1 MPTLEAR
8 GVEIAW
14 SERGD
19 GSPVLLIHETAATG
33 AIWEPVAGSVSERS
47 RAIFYDRRGWGRS
60 SAPEGY
66 RRTTVEEQSED
77 AVTLIEQVA
86 GEPTVVCGAS
96 LGAVIALDLLLRRA
110 DAVSAAVLIEP
121 PLLQLLPVATEALSD
136 DRRRLEGAA
145 AAGED
150 VIELYLSGGLPAL
163 GAGVGRLPESMATVA
178 RDRPASVMAELG
190 IASGWRA
197 PLARL
202 ATAERPSAIVTA
214 DSTPPLLRDASSALG
229 GRLARSSSR
238 EVDSAARA
246 PHVGAAEQVAALL
259 LELSRQAEAA
269 PPAPRSRRP
278 GGPAPR
284 RTPKGQR

>member
-19 GSPVLLIHETAATG
+19 GSPVLLIHETAAMG

-60 SAPEGY
+60 SAPEDY

-77 AVTLIEQVA
+77 AVALIERVA

-96 LGAVIALDLLLRRA
+96 LGAVIGLDLLLRRA

-121 PLLQLLPVATEALSD
+121 PLLQLLPEATQALSD

-145 AAGED
+145 ATGDD

-163 GAGVGRLPESMATVA
+163 GAGAGRLPESTATAA
-178 RDRPASVMAELG
+178 RERPWSVMAELG

-197 PLARL
+197 PPSRL
-202 ATAERPSAIVTA
+202 AAAQRPSAIVTA
-214 DSTPPLLRDASSALG
+214 ASTPPLLRDASTALA

-238 EVDSAARA
+238 EVDSGARA
-246 PHVGAAEQVAALL
+246 PHVGAAEHVATLL
-259 LELSRQAEAA
+259 LELSR
-269 PPAPRSRRP
+269 
-278 GGPAPR
+278 
-284 RTPKGQR
+284 

>member
-33 AIWEPVAGSVSERS
+33 AVWEPVASSLSERS

-60 SAPEGY
+60 SAPVGY

-77 AVTLIEQVA
+77 AVTLIERVA
-86 GEPTVVCGAS
+86 GVPTVACGAG
-96 LGAVIALDLLLRRA
+96 LGAVIALDLLLRRD
-110 DAVSAAVLIEP
+110 DAVSAAALIEP
-121 PLLQLLPVATEALSD
+121 PLLQLLPVATEALSGD
-136 DRRRLEGAA
+136 GRRLEGAA
-145 AAGED
+145 AAGDD

-163 GAGVGRLPESMATVA
+163 GAGVGRLPDSMATAA
-178 RDRPASVMAELG
+178 RERPGSVMAELG

-202 ATAERPSAIVTA
+202 AAVERPSVIVTA
-214 DSTPPLLRDASSALG
+214 ASTPPLLRKASSALG

-238 EVDSAARA
+238 EVDSAVRA

-259 LELSRQAEAA
+259 LGLSR
-269 PPAPRSRRP
+269 
-278 GGPAPR
+278 
-284 RTPKGQR
+284 

>member
-19 GSPVLLIHETAATG
+19 GSPVLLIHESAAMG

-60 SAPEGY
+60 SAPEDY

-77 AVTLIEQVA
+77 AVALIERVA

-96 LGAVIALDLLLRRA
+96 LGAVIGLDLLLRRA

-121 PLLQLLPVATEALSD
+121 PLLQLLPEATQALSD

-145 AAGED
+145 ATGDD

-163 GAGVGRLPESMATVA
+163 GAGVGRLPESTATAA
-178 RDRPASVMAELG
+178 RERPWSVMAELG

-197 PLARL
+197 PPSRL
-202 ATAERPSAIVTA
+202 AAAQRPSAIVTA
-214 DSTPPLLRDASSALG
+214 ASTPPLLRDASTALA

-238 EVDSAARA
+238 EVDSGARA
-246 PHVGAAEQVAALL
+246 PHVGAAEQVATLL
-259 LELSRQAEAA
+259 LELSR
-269 PPAPRSRRP
+269 
-278 GGPAPR
+278 
-284 RTPKGQR
+284 

>member
-33 AIWEPVAGSVSERS
+33 SIWEPVAGSVSERS

-60 SAPEGY
+60 SAPEDY
-66 RRTTVEEQSED
+66 RRTMVEEQSED
-77 AVTLIEQVA
+77 AVALIERVA
-86 GEPTVVCGAS
+86 GEPTVVCGAG
-96 LGAVIALDLLLRRA
+96 LGAVIGLDLLLRRA

-121 PLLQLLPVATEALSD
+121 PLLQLLPEATQALSD

-145 AAGED
+145 ATGDD

-163 GAGVGRLPESMATVA
+163 GAGAGRLPESMATAA
-178 RDRPASVMAELG
+178 RERPWSVMAELG

-197 PLARL
+197 PPSRL
-202 ATAERPSAIVTA
+202 AAAERPSAIVTA
-214 DSTPPLLRDASSALG
+214 ASTPPLLRDASTALA

-238 EVDSAARA
+238 EVDSGARA
-246 PHVGAAEQVAALL
+246 PHVGAAEQVATLL
-259 LELSRQAEAA
+259 LELSR
-269 PPAPRSRRP
+269 
-278 GGPAPR
+278 
-284 RTPKGQR
+284 